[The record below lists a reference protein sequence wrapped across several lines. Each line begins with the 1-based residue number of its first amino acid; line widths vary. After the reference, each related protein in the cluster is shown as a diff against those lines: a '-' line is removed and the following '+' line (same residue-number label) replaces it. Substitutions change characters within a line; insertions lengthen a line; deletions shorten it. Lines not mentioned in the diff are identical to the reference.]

1 MDIAE
6 RTKTIRDKEWFAAL
20 NRDLQV
26 LEVLVEK
33 MRDKRF
39 TILVRQEMFQKLDI
53 LVCDARIED
62 PFAPKGHGSIHMRLD
77 TYNPVTMMLM
87 VAELTQSPN
96 VELSVENKREI
107 WSSDGP
113 HDRIRLDNKIGDRRP
128 HYREGGDAMFSE
140 DIFMD
145 FILENEVLKIAIG
158 EPFTLKSGR
167 KSRWYVNW
175 RTAASNAKLLNLLA
189 RMVVD
194 FAIEK
199 ELQPHCFYGVKEGAT
214 KLGVITQMRWAL
226 AHAGIGTDDERVLNV
241 PMGRG
246 KAKEHGDPKD
256 ASFIGAPTGK
266 VVILEDVTTTGGS
279 LFAETRF
286 IQEKLDD
293 AEVIAAIG
301 LTDRLQS
308 DVPKMMMDEFGIPY
322 YAMSQ
327 ADRLLMR
334 AFEKY
339 ECDEELRNEMIDDYN
354 EFAIRKI
361 EYTTNGE

>member
-1 MDIAE
+1 MKLTTSFVLMIWLSGEILSECNGCSNEVDSLRNEVITTNNPRAFSNQPQKQKDDTLSEHTIEKRAAVCLAE
-6 RTKTIRDKEWFAAL
+6 VVGFDETRINEASNFTE
-20 NRDLQV
+20 DL
-26 LEVLVEK
+26 
-33 MRDKRF
+33 
-39 TILVRQEMFQKLDI
+39 
-53 LVCDARIED
+53 
-62 PFAPKGHGSIHMRLD
+62 
-77 TYNPVTMMLM
+77 
-87 VAELTQSPN
+87 
-96 VELSVENKREI
+96 
-107 WSSDGP
+107 
-113 HDRIRLDNKIGDRRP
+113 
-128 HYREGGDAMFSE
+128 EGGDAMFSE

-145 FILENEVLKIAIG
+145 FILENEVLKIATG

-226 AHAGIGTDDERVLNV
+226 AHAGVGTDDERVLNV

-256 ASFIGAPTGK
+256 ANFIGAPAGK

-339 ECDEELRNEMIDDYN
+339 ECDEALRNEMIDDYN

-361 EYTTNGE
+361 EYTKNGE